1 MAEATARAGMVAGL
15 AQLAAVPVFGIIGDR
30 VDKLTLLIL
39 EFLIS
44 TVGYSWVASLDDVLS
59 PMALPALFC
68 MGMGLS
74 GAQLGSTV
82 LLAQEAPVQIRGSAN
97 GLQSFCGG
105 IGILA
110 LSAGGGRLYD
120 AFGPQ
125 APFMAVAIANGAVLA
140 RNCLAHRGGEG
151 ESAGWTGFRGSY
163 FYGVVRFWLF
173 SHLFCVFSLFHSS
186 EWACQINLNKDNV
199 GSRRKIP

>member
-1 MAEATARAGMVAGL
+1 MSIFTLFLTLWVVQAASGIESTMAEATARAGMVAGL

-140 RNCLAHRGGEG
+140 RNCLGRIVEVRGKARVGQ
-151 ESAGWTGFRGSY
+151 
-163 FYGVVRFWLF
+163 V
-173 SHLFCVFSLFHSS
+173 S
-186 EWACQINLNKDNV
+186 EEAT
-199 GSRRKIP
+199 SME